1 MRPVIVD
8 SKYMILMLHE
18 IQYTT
23 DESLFQYLTKGDEKA
38 FDVLFLKYY
47 PSLCA
52 YARQFVEYDDGQE
65 IVQDVMVW
73 LWENREMHTFEI
85 SPKSYLFKAVKNR
98 CLTLIS
104 RNEIKQRIVNTLY
117 DDQQLR
123 YEDPDFYIVE
133 ELSRKIEEALQRLPN
148 SYREAFE
155 MNRFQHLTYGEIAS
169 QLNVS
174 SKTVDYRIQ
183 QALKLLRVDLRDY
196 LPILLAII

>member
-38 FDVLFLKYY
+38 FDILFLKYY